1 VNVFHEF
8 HNQGKFERSLNVIFI
23 ALIPKKVGAMDI
35 KDFFGLSASWVA
47 FVRLSL
53 KF

>member
-35 KDFFGLSASWVA
+35 KDFLAYQPRGWHL
-47 FVRLSL
+47 
-53 KF
+53 